1 MPGQLIFNEEN
12 MINGNIFK
20 FEQRLQSHV
29 NKYVE
34 NGAILTTY
42 FSQREDATT
51 VDRGTQDIDQ
61 LFGKQSPLRF
71 NKILNFPLY
80 GFGKANPDNSD
91 ELQIEDIN
99 VEGDCVIL
107 PSTIVPK
114 PMDFFM
120 VNHLKMKGIFQVV
133 SIQYDSM
140 KVEGYYKIHYRLYST
155 SDETINNLDNQTME
169 TYHTDLNSV
178 GSTLNPIIK
187 EDDFVLRNQIIQMLN
202 QMIKSYKALFYNER
216 HNCFLYYDH
225 NTGNRIFDMCGH
237 EFMAKYGLMNADGA
251 ANVIVLSDKLNDSQS
266 QLYYNNSIYTWIE
279 LGCPERLLQRYFY
292 LLTDAKSYLYS
303 SFSRW
308 NDDDIQII
316 QPLSIS
322 QADVNF
328 REHSYFDDNQF
339 QAFLDKSHPPFSGSE
354 YEKIIWKFI
363 HKGNSL
369 TIHDISLMSADV
381 LINSIRDD
389 IDTFLYTPIMIYII
403 RNILDLN

>member
-140 KVEGYYKIHYRLYST
+140 KVEGYYIIKSIRTIKERVYICYFREILVST
-155 SDETINNLDNQTME
+155 S
-169 TYHTDLNSV
+169 
-178 GSTLNPIIK
+178 
-187 EDDFVLRNQIIQMLN
+187 VLQIHLWLT
-202 QMIKSYKALFYNER
+202 KR
-216 HNCFLYYDH
+216 
-225 NTGNRIFDMCGH
+225 
-237 EFMAKYGLMNADGA
+237 
-251 ANVIVLSDKLNDSQS
+251 VILSS
-266 QLYYNNSIYTWIE
+266 
-279 LGCPERLLQRYFY
+279 
-292 LLTDAKSYLYS
+292 
-303 SFSRW
+303 
-308 NDDDIQII
+308 
-316 QPLSIS
+316 
-322 QADVNF
+322 
-328 REHSYFDDNQF
+328 
-339 QAFLDKSHPPFSGSE
+339 
-354 YEKIIWKFI
+354 
-363 HKGNSL
+363 
-369 TIHDISLMSADV
+369 MSPA
-381 LINSIRDD
+381 
-389 IDTFLYTPIMIYII
+389 
-403 RNILDLN
+403 